1 MHRLAWASVR
11 ECHPKTHY
19 SSAEMVRRPRLF
31 AFTVSFATL
40 LFVVVAYFAVLVF
53 ALGDIPFD

>member
-1 MHRLAWASVR
+1 MG
-11 ECHPKTHY
+11 P
-19 SSAEMVRRPRLF
+19 RPLLF